1 MIKQRLIE
9 LLTQA
14 ASQAQQSGKLPAVTL
29 PDIVIE
35 HPQNP
40 EYGDY
45 ASSLPLKLAR
55 ATGISPLTIANEI
68 VGLIV
73 PTPEVASIAVAP
85 PGFINFTLKS
95 DWLTQQVDS
104 ILMADDSYG
113 DIDLGQGSR
122 VQIEFV
128 SVNPTGPLHV
138 GHGRGAILGSTLA
151 NVLAV
156 AGYKVEKE
164 YYINDTG
171 SQIDA
176 FYRSLYARYQQS
188 LGIDAE
194 MPADGYFGSY
204 MVDLAKEVI
213 AEEGDRFL
221 TLPEPE
227 AVLQLGRV
235 GLGKMIELIK
245 RDLELLGVSFD
256 IWFNERSFMRMSNTR
271 GQCLF
276 YGWQTTLRRRR
287 ALPGLYLL
295 P

>member
-1 MIKQRLIE
+1 MIKQRLTE

-14 ASQAQQSGKLPAVTL
+14 ASEAQKSAKLPSVTL
-29 PDIVIE
+29 PEVVIE
-35 HPQNP
+35 RPQNP

-45 ASSLPLKLAR
+45 ASSFPLKLAR
-55 ATGISPLTIANEI
+55 ATGVNPLTIANDM
-68 VGLIV
+68 VGLMV
-73 PTPEVASIAVAP
+73 PSDEIDSIAVAP
-85 PGFINFTLKS
+85 PGFINFRLKN

-151 NVLAV
+151 SVLAT

-164 YYINDTG
+164 YYINDAG

-176 FYRSLYARYQQS
+176 FYRSLYARYRQW

-194 MPADGYFGSY
+194 MPSGGY
-204 MVDLAKEVI
+204 
-213 AEEGDRFL
+213 
-221 TLPEPE
+221 
-227 AVLQLGRV
+227 LG
-235 GLGKMIELIK
+235 G
-245 RDLELLGVSFD
+245 
-256 IWFNERSFMRMSNTR
+256 
-271 GQCLF
+271 
-276 YGWQTTLRRRR
+276 
-287 ALPGLYLL
+287 
-295 P
+295 